1 LILCGPKRL
10 IKALLRVNLNN
21 IFHLAAPRD
30 YTEKK
35 QKCALLAADAA
46 QRAPRVYAKRAAF
59 VLMGE
64 KTHKKGNFTAFLKSM
79 KLRRAQ

>member
-21 IFHLAAPRD
+21 IFHLAAPLGITR
-30 YTEKK
+30 KRNK
-35 QKCALLAADAA
+35 NAVLAAAA
-46 QRAPRVYAKRAAF
+46 RSARRVYAKRAVF
-59 VLMGE
+59 VLMGD
-64 KTHKKGNFTAFLKSM
+64 KTHKKGNFTAFLKST